1 MMTTS
6 AFEVL
11 GPIMVGP
18 SSSHTAGALR
28 IAQVARI
35 LGPKPL
41 ERVEFVLYNSFAH
54 TYKGHGSDKALVAG
68 ILGLAPDDTRV
79 RDSFEL
85 AKQANLRFEFI
96 PSENGA
102 GKHPNTVC
110 IVMHGVDG
118 TRMEVTG
125 ESLGGGRMRISSID
139 NIAIE
144 LSGDLPTIF
153 VAHTDTPG
161 VLASLTSELSKA
173 HINIATLRT
182 FRSKKGGQAYSVI
195 EIDNDIPEELVGTL
209 RHIHHVGLVNM
220 VNIPGTV
227 VITPDA
233 TLTHNFETGKELLEL
248 CQRFNLSI
256 GEVMR
261 LREYELSNSG
271 DHDARMQHVLDVMR
285 QEVHDPIE
293 HPRKSLG
300 GLLGGQAQ
308 MVAQAQDTYAHA
320 LMGTTLTRCVAF
332 SMAVLERSATMGV
345 IVAAPTAGSAGIVPG
360 ALLGVAQTL
369 HKSDDEIARALWN
382 ACALGAILAHNA
394 SVAGAEGGCQAE
406 VGSASAMAASAV
418 CELLGAPA
426 QVCLSAASTA
436 IANLLGLVCDPVRGL
451 VEYPCQDR
459 NAIGV
464 ANAISAAQLALSGV
478 YDPLPFDEVTQAMKE
493 VGSALPASLR
503 ETALGGLAATPSAAT
518 AQAVCGS
525 CNLCD

>member
-161 VLASLTSELSKA
+161 VLAALTRELSCA

-182 FRSKKGGQAYSVI
+182 FRSKKRRPSV
-195 EIDNDIPEELVGTL
+195 
-209 RHIHHVGLVNM
+209 
-220 VNIPGTV
+220 
-227 VITPDA
+227 
-233 TLTHNFETGKELLEL
+233 
-248 CQRFNLSI
+248 
-256 GEVMR
+256 
-261 LREYELSNSG
+261 
-271 DHDARMQHVLDVMR
+271 
-285 QEVHDPIE
+285 
-293 HPRKSLG
+293 
-300 GLLGGQAQ
+300 
-308 MVAQAQDTYAHA
+308 
-320 LMGTTLTRCVAF
+320 
-332 SMAVLERSATMGV
+332 
-345 IVAAPTAGSAGIVPG
+345 
-360 ALLGVAQTL
+360 
-369 HKSDDEIARALWN
+369 
-382 ACALGAILAHNA
+382 
-394 SVAGAEGGCQAE
+394 
-406 VGSASAMAASAV
+406 
-418 CELLGAPA
+418 
-426 QVCLSAASTA
+426 
-436 IANLLGLVCDPVRGL
+436 
-451 VEYPCQDR
+451 
-459 NAIGV
+459 
-464 ANAISAAQLALSGV
+464 
-478 YDPLPFDEVTQAMKE
+478 
-493 VGSALPASLR
+493 
-503 ETALGGLAATPSAAT
+503 
-518 AQAVCGS
+518 
-525 CNLCD
+525 